1 MAKYVPPSRRDGSFL
16 SDQTD
21 SLTRGM
27 KQLTVEEEYPVLSKK
42 KPNGTKAPTAAA
54 PAAVAPGL
62 TAAAAAAV
70 VPGRA
75 TTAAG
80 AAVVPGRA
88 TYASL
93 ASNWAE
99 QTKANEEK
107 AKKEA
112 EDELIKS
119 QVRKKANE
127 VKVIPVRHSVV
138 KKKRS
143 DSDDDKEIDIG
154 CHVSDHSEHSDPS
167 DYADEIIDDEEEEE
181 VEEDPDA
188 FWTQR
193 KHKGDMY

>member
-42 KPNGTKAPTAAA
+42 KPNGALAPAQAPVKAPAH
-54 PAAVAPGL
+54 
-62 TAAAAAAV
+62 AAAAAV
-70 VPGRA
+70 I
-75 TTAAG
+75 
-80 AAVVPGRA
+80 PGRA

-119 QVRKKANE
+119 QLRKKANE

-143 DSDDDKEIDIG
+143 DSDDDKELDIG

>member
-27 KQLTVEEEYPVLSKK
+27 KQLTVEEEFPVLSKK
-42 KPNGTKAPTAAA
+42 KPNGGTAAA
-54 PAAVAPGL
+54 QASAQAPVK
-62 TAAAAAAV
+62 ASAAAAV
-70 VPGRA
+70 VP
-75 TTAAG
+75 
-80 AAVVPGRA
+80 VPVPGRA

-99 QTKANEEK
+99 QMKANEEK

-119 QVRKKANE
+119 QLRKKANE
-127 VKVIPVRHSVV
+127 VKLIPVRHSVV
-138 KKKRS
+138 KKKRP
-143 DSDDDKEIDIG
+143 DSDDDKELDIG
-154 CHVSDHSEHSDPS
+154 CHVSDDSEHSDPS

>member
-42 KPNGTKAPTAAA
+42 KPNGAKAPTAAA
-54 PAAVAPGL
+54 TAAV
-62 TAAAAAAV
+62 
-70 VPGRA
+70 
-75 TTAAG
+75 
-80 AAVVPGRA
+80 VVPGRA

-119 QVRKKANE
+119 QLRKKVNE

>member
-42 KPNGTKAPTAAA
+42 KPNGAKAPTAAA

-62 TAAAAAAV
+62 TAAA
-70 VPGRA
+70 
-75 TTAAG
+75 

-119 QVRKKANE
+119 QLRKKANE

-138 KKKRS
+138 KKKRP
-143 DSDDDKEIDIG
+143 DSDDDKELDIG

>member
-42 KPNGTKAPTAAA
+42 KPNGAKAPTAAA
-54 PAAVAPGL
+54 P
-62 TAAAAAAV
+62 
-70 VPGRA
+70 
-75 TTAAG
+75 

-119 QVRKKANE
+119 QLRKKVNE